1 MAECARAKR
10 QQVLA
15 PLQMICEVH
24 PVAKWKTRHHLA
36 ALAITL
42 RSASKQKASTRV
54 TVGFGIYYK
63 RHLASSTECYMIHTH
78 VEVERRE

>member
-1 MAECARAKR
+1 MITSIPFEQHNYYCQLQVKTAAGARAKR

-36 ALAITL
+36 ALTMTL
-42 RSASKQKASTRV
+42 RSASKQKASTQV
-54 TVGFGIYYK
+54 YVGFTI
-63 RHLASSTECYMIHTH
+63 
-78 VEVERRE
+78 